1 MIRGDVIGARAK
13 SSKGLGM
20 AGKGW
25 DLGRGTVSTLVS
37 LSGVI
42 ILFCCWR
49 GEISWLWSRALLS
62 HSSHWSGKDCEEE
75 EEEEEEELCL
85 PSRGGSNYL

>member
-1 MIRGDVIGARAK
+1 MREQSQAKVLAWSGKDGIFDV
-13 SSKGLGM
+13 GLFQ
-20 AGKGW
+20 
-25 DLGRGTVSTLVS
+25 TFVS

-62 HSSHWSGKDCEEE
+62 YSTHWSGKDC